1 MRLVF
6 AGPGVRRGLYNR
18 GTMSSTLV
26 AVLVVTLLAPGLV
39 LVFAVVVRLFL
50 RGAPRA
56 PRPPDEREPSDPQP

>member
-1 MRLVF
+1 
-6 AGPGVRRGLYNR
+6 
-18 GTMSSTLV
+18 MSSTLV